1 MYFTF
6 TRPDLFGPMRPF
18 GRGIAVAPENHPTEQ
33 RAVLLVKTSKEIILT
48 ARSRKGL
55 KWYLA
60 PVEVEGTHGL
70 ALISAFFDDPD
81 NPLAI
86 TTPLVPSD
94 SLCSAL
100 ADLPDEFDAC
110 FLDEHNREQLSCL
123 ASASLAYLRA
133 KIRDLQALPDPDV
146 HVMIDQAEQWFSLR
160 TDSDDREAF
169 PVLLGEE
176 LFLSDFVYFDLRED
190 QHAFHGS
197 SGFSTSTLV
206 RPEPGLYQERD
217 IVFLLQRVFS
227 ANEIIHGPTKP
238 SDNEELVDVA
248 VLGCEVNLFLQAK
261 DSPNTEAM
269 INRSLDRKRQVSLN
283 QLVGGLSQLGGAF
296 STALRAPVQQ
306 LRLPSGAS
314 IQVDFSD
321 KSMVGIVIVKELFT
335 DMYDD
340 YSERALAFMDK
351 YQFPV
356 VFFDYPELEV
366 LTRRCE
372 TEAAFLSACHTVF
385 RFAVENGKYPKLRF

>member
-6 TRPDLFGPMRPF
+6 ARPDLFGPMRTF
-18 GRGIAVAPENHPTEQ
+18 GRGIAVAPGNHLTEQ

-48 ARSRKGL
+48 ARSRKEL

-60 PVEVEGTHGL
+60 PVEVEGTHAL

-94 SLCSAL
+94 SLCSTL
-100 ADLPDEFDAC
+100 ADLPDEFDVC
-110 FLDEHNREQLSCL
+110 FLDEHNREQLSCR

-133 KIRDLQALPDPDV
+133 KIRDLPALCDPDA
-146 HVMIDQAEQWFSLR
+146 HMMIDQAELWFSLR
-160 TDSDDREAF
+160 TDLNDREAF

-176 LFLSDFVYFDLRED
+176 LFPSDFVYFDLRED
-190 QHAFHGS
+190 RHAFHGS
-197 SGFSTSTLV
+197 SGFSTNTLV
-206 RPEPGLYQERD
+206 RPEPGPYQERD

-227 ANEIIHGPTKP
+227 AKEIIHGPIKP

-248 VLGCEVNLFLQAK
+248 VLGGEVNLFLQAK

-269 INRSLDRKRQVSLN
+269 INRSLDRKRRVSLN

-306 LRLPSGAS
+306 LRLSTGAS

-321 KSMVGIVIVKELFT
+321 KPMLGIVIVKELFT
-335 DMYDD
+335 DMYDA

-351 YQFPV
+351 HQIPV
-356 VFFDYPELEV
+356 VFFDYSELEV

-372 TEAAFLSACHTVF
+372 TEAAFLSACHAVF
-385 RFAVENGKYPKLRF
+385 RFAVENGEYPKLRF